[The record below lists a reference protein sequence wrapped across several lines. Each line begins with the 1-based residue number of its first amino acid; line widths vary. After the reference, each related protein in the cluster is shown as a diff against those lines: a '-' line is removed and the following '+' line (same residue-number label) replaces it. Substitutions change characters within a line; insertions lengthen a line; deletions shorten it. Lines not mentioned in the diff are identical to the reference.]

1 MTSIGTT
8 IGITTATLLAAALA
22 GCGGSTSGVTTS
34 SVAAPANESAA
45 ASATPNATAP
55 AATSSA
61 GQVTI
66 TFATSEQSFELANC
80 VSGSSSSVQGSGSND
95 EYSLMIDVQDGAG
108 PITLST
114 VSDMIVFLDGTA
126 SEVQVSSDGTFTIT
140 GQQTS
145 EGAAGPFTVTG
156 TCGMVIW

>member
-1 MTSIGTT
+1 
-8 IGITTATLLAAALA
+8 
-22 GCGGSTSGVTTS
+22 
-34 SVAAPANESAA
+34 
-45 ASATPNATAP
+45 
-55 AATSSA
+55 
-61 GQVTI
+61 
-66 TFATSEQSFELANC
+66 
-80 VSGSSSSVQGSGSND
+80 
-95 EYSLMIDVQDGAG
+95 MIDVQDGAG